1 LPQAL
6 LLSTGIH
13 LVMIFGLL
21 TAPMGDDVLQADN
34 REVTVLLTP
43 SRHAPIVSAMTAAN
57 HQQGIYHQAMSE
69 PPKPAFQPVSRELST
84 HGSIDERLL
93 STTDSTGGFPAATQ
107 AAIDAEYIRQWQ
119 ISIER
124 FGNSFYPDVAQRYGD
139 GDVRLRVVIAADGAL
154 NSAEILSSSGIQALD
169 TAAMTTV
176 ERSAPFSPF
185 PEELAQKTPELEI
198 IRTWQFRR

>member
-1 LPQAL
+1 M
-6 LLSTGIH
+6 S
-13 LVMIFGLL
+13 
-21 TAPMGDDVLQADN
+21 DDVLQADN

-57 HQQGIYHQAMSE
+57 HQQGIHHQALSE
-69 PPKPAFQPVSRELST
+69 QPPKPAFQPASRELST
-84 HGSIDERLL
+84 NGSIDERLL
-93 STTDSTGGFPAATQ
+93 STTDSTGGFPAAAR

-119 ISIER
+119 VSIER
-124 FGNSFYPDVAQRYGD
+124 FGNRFYPDVAQLYGD

-154 NSAEILSSSGIQALD
+154 NSAEILASSGIEALD

>member
-1 LPQAL
+1 
-6 LLSTGIH
+6 
-13 LVMIFGLL
+13 MIFGLL
-21 TAPMGDDVLQADN
+21 IAPMGDDVLQADN

-57 HQQGIYHQAMSE
+57 HQQGIHHQALSE
-69 PPKPAFQPVSRELST
+69 QPPKPAFQPASRELST
-84 HGSIDERLL
+84 NGSIDERLL
-93 STTDSTGGFPAATQ
+93 STTDSTVGFPAAAR
-107 AAIDAEYIRQWQ
+107 AAIDAENIRQWQ
-119 ISIER
+119 VSIER
-124 FGNSFYPDVAQRYGD
+124 FGNRFYPDVAQLYGD

-154 NSAEILSSSGIQALD
+154 NSAEILASSGIQALD

-185 PEELAQKTPELEI
+185 PEELVQKTRELEI

>member
-1 LPQAL
+1 
-6 LLSTGIH
+6 
-13 LVMIFGLL
+13 MIFGLL
-21 TAPMGDDVLQADN
+21 IAPMSDDVLQADN

-57 HQQGIYHQAMSE
+57 HQQGIHHQALSE
-69 PPKPAFQPVSRELST
+69 QPPKPAFQPASRELST
-84 HGSIDERLL
+84 NGSIDERLL
-93 STTDSTGGFPAATQ
+93 STTDSTVGFPAAAR
-107 AAIDAEYIRQWQ
+107 AAVDAEYIRQWQ
-119 ISIER
+119 VSIER
-124 FGNSFYPDVAQRYGD
+124 FGNRFYPDVAQRYGD
-139 GDVRLRVVIAADGAL
+139 GDVRLRVVIASDGAL